1 MKSKRVIMLIAAIF
15 IVISGI
21 LYSGVHEK
29 PIYSDKVDA
38 KEFGSIKVDVS
49 GAVAAPGVYTLS
61 FDSRVEDAVQAAGGF
76 TADAEPEYV
85 NKADF
90 LKDGELLY
98 IPYKNETLDEIYL
111 KKNENLDL
119 NENTDYI
126 ININEDGVYKLT
138 LLPGIG
144 EKTAKSI
151 VEYREE
157 HGKFSAKEE
166 LMEVSGIG
174 EATLEKISDYI
185 TLE

>member
-1 MKSKRVIMLIAAIF
+1 MKSKRVRILIAALF

-21 LYSGVHEK
+21 LYSGSHKNPV
-29 PIYSDKVDA
+29 YSDTVREKT
-38 KEFGSIKVDVS
+38 FGSIMVDVS
-49 GAVAAPGVYTLS
+49 GAVATPGVYSLN

-98 IPYKNETLDEIYL
+98 IPYKNETLDEIYI
-111 KKNENLDL
+111 KRNENLDL

-144 EKTAKSI
+144 EKTAKNI
-151 VEYREE
+151 VDYRDE